1 MSKAGERL
9 LRAAKEA
16 VAYAEGT
23 VDKSQYRV
31 FIPDNID
38 VKELRRGLH
47 MTQDDFARHFGVKLA
62 RLRDWEQGRSAPGS
76 MERAFLKV
84 IQQAPDTVKQVL
96 EVA

>member
-16 VAYAEGT
+16 LAYAEGR
-23 VDKSQYRV
+23 VDKNQYRV

-38 VKELRRGLH
+38 VKELRRRLH
-47 MTQDDFARHFGVKLA
+47 MMQDDFARHFGIKLA

-96 EVA
+96 KVA